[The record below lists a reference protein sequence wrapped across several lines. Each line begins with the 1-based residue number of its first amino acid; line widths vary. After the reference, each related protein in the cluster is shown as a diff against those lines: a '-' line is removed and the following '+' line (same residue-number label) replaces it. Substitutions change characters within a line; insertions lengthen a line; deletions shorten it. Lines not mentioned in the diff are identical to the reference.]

1 MDLLLPTPASIRLIA
16 RSIHLEVTH
25 LLPVM
30 LVTHTIIL
38 RLEDLSLLLETIA
51 ITLRRRL
58 AGAT

>member
-1 MDLLLPTPASIRLIA
+1 MDLPLPTPASIRPIA
-16 RSIHLEVTH
+16 KSTRLEVTH

-38 RLEDLSLLLETIA
+38 RLEDLSLPLETIA
-51 ITLRRRL
+51 ITLHRRF